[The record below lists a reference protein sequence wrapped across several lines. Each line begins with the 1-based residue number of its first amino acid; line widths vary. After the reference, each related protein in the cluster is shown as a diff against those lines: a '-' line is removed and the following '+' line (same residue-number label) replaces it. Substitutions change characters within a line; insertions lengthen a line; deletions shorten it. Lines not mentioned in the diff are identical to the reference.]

1 MNREIN
7 TIGAKANSIDI
18 ANAVVEIKSVL
29 EKSASKCKISNKHR
43 GGEKDGTATFDVE
56 EKLSALQ
63 KAQEMRSKRAELRAR
78 LKKGTITL
86 REVLESADDEV
97 IAKMRVSYLIQSLPQ
112 VGKVTSKKIMDE
124 IGINEN
130 RRVQGLGKRQIDE
143 LLKKLG

>member
-1 MNREIN
+1 MALPHLTR
-7 TIGAKANSIDI
+7 
-18 ANAVVEIKSVL
+18 
-29 EKSASKCKISNKHR
+29 
-43 GGEKDGTATFDVE
+43 E

>member
-1 MNREIN
+1 M
-7 TIGAKANSIDI
+7 
-18 ANAVVEIKSVL
+18 
-29 EKSASKCKISNKHR
+29 
-43 GGEKDGTATFDVE
+43 
-56 EKLSALQ
+56 
-63 KAQEMRSKRAELRAR
+63 
-78 LKKGTITL
+78 
-86 REVLESADDEV
+86 ESADDVV